1 MNRNSWIIFGAACV
15 IFLGALVVFSQKDKI
30 DVSAVDTSKIQP
42 ASEQNGNI
50 AEHTRGKAG
59 SKVVLTEYGDFQCP
73 YCEQA
78 YPNVKKINEKYDDRI
93 TFVFRNFPLT
103 QMHPN
108 AKAAAS
114 AAEAAG
120 LQGKYWEM
128 NDKLYSVRTWVD
140 APTDKRTNIFID
152 YAKAIGVKDIDK
164 FKADMGDTF
173 IAKKI
178 RFDIAIADKD
188 GVSGTPAFFL
198 NGKQV
203 EDKVSGSVIN
213 GDGSEMEKALD
224 ELLK

>member
-1 MNRNSWIIFGAACV
+1 
-15 IFLGALVVFSQKDKI
+15 
-30 DVSAVDTSKIQP
+30 
-42 ASEQNGNI
+42 
-50 AEHTRGKAG
+50 
-59 SKVVLTEYGDFQCP
+59 
-73 YCEQA
+73 
-78 YPNVKKINEKYDDRI
+78 
-93 TFVFRNFPLT
+93 
-103 QMHPN
+103 
-108 AKAAAS
+108 
-114 AAEAAG
+114 
-120 LQGKYWEM
+120 M

>member
-30 DVSAVDTSKIQP
+30 DVSEIDTSKIQP
-42 ASEQNGNI
+42 ASAQNGNI
-50 AEHTRGKAG
+50 AEHTRGKKD
-59 SKVVLTEYGDFQCP
+59 SKVVLIEYGDFQCP

-78 YPNVKKINEKYDDRI
+78 YPNVKKLNEKYDDRI
-93 TFVFRNFPLT
+93 TFVFRNFPIT
-103 QMHPN
+103 SIHPN

-128 NDKLYSVRTWVD
+128 NDKLYSVRTWTD
-140 APTDKRTNIFID
+140 APTDKRTDIFIE
-152 YAKAIGVKDIDK
+152 YAKAIGVKDIEK

-173 IAKKI
+173 VAKKI
-178 RFDIAIADKD
+178 RFDIAIAGKD
-188 GVSGTPAFFL
+188 GVTGTPAFLL
-198 NGKQV
+198 NGKLVSDQ
-203 EDKVSGSVIN
+203 VSGSVIN
-213 GDGSEMEKALD
+213 GDGSEMEKAIE